1 MDILVY
7 PRVRMRLTD
16 LTTPLKPL
24 EAMAMEKVVVGS
36 DVGGLRELFNDGE
49 VGFLVE
55 AENPRALAKR
65 LLSLVESETVRRA
78 MGKRAREFVLREREW
93 DGVVSRYLNVYQEA
107 IADMRG

>member
-7 PRVRMRLTD
+7 PRVNMRRTD

-55 AENPRALAKR
+55 AENPRAMEKR
-65 LLSLVESETVRRA
+65 LLRLVERETVRSE
-78 MGKRAREFVLREREW
+78 MGKRAREFVLRERNW
-93 DGVVSRYLNVYQEA
+93 DGIVSRYINVYQES